1 MFLHALGL
9 PGGASSSQLRRSFS
23 FALGAKHP
31 QALPARRPRGGGAGR
46 LESQKGRP
54 AIAPRAPSPTRTKP
68 GPGPGYVTCRRSR
81 PLGLRFPAGRAWCA
95 SCSPGRT
102 KGSPR
107 RLHPPFSPSR
117 GRREEPGEC
126 KRKLGPRELTDL
138 KKRAA
143 GEGRSGPRGGKAGH
157 LWGDRGR
164 AGGGRGAATS
174 PPPPAPGPRRR
185 RQLHTQK
192 PIVTAPDAQPRG
204 LGPAAKRV
212 SGPVSRAGLRDA
224 RAARAI
230 NSRSP
235 GGPGGFPVT
244 PGPAWE
250 EEGAGDNEAAAAS
263 PAPPSPRRPARTAR
277 EWEGPSRARALPSR
291 WDPRGSEPL
300 GLR

>member
-1 MFLHALGL
+1 MLSASREEPPLVSYAEVSLSLWALNTHKRFLRAGLGAEQR
-9 PGGASSSQLRRSFS
+9 GGWSPRRAARRS
-23 FALGAKHP
+23 HP
-31 QALPARRPRGGGAGR
+31 APPPPPA
-46 LESQKGRP
+46 Q
-54 AIAPRAPSPTRTKP
+54 
-68 GPGPGYVTCRRSR
+68 
-81 PLGLRFPAGRAWCA
+81 
-95 SCSPGRT
+95 SPGRVRDT
-102 KGSPR
+102 LPAGAPGPSVSASPPAVPGVR
-107 RLHPPFSPSR
+107 PAPLGAQRGPPAGYTPLSHQA
-117 GRREEPGEC
+117 GEDGGN
-126 KRKLGPRELTDL
+126 RASASESWAQGNLQIL

-174 PPPPAPGPRRR
+174 PPLPAPGPRRR

-212 SGPVSRAGLRDA
+212 SGPVSRAGLLDA

-263 PAPPSPRRPARTAR
+263 PAPPSPRRPARAAR